1 MSTSQEK
8 QALYDKIYKL
18 GFDFE
23 RDYRGCA
30 QCVIA
35 ALQDGLDIRNADTDA
50 IFKSATG
57 LAGGVAQETDGHC
70 GAYSG
75 GAMMIAYHVG
85 RERDNF
91 ADPEKIRVKTST
103 LVSKLHK
110 KFIDEYG
117 TVTCNRI
124 HTKIMGRPF
133 YIKDPEE
140 MKKFD
145 DAGAHTEKCTSV
157 VGMGA
162 RWAVEILDEAGL
174 LKG

>member
-1 MSTSQEK
+1 M
-8 QALYDKIYKL
+8 DKNKHLANNKLAQKAYEL
-18 GFDFE
+18 GFAYEKEF
-23 RDYRGCA
+23 RGCA

-35 ALQDGLDIRNADTDA
+35 ALQDTLGVRNRDTDF

-75 GAMMIAYHVG
+75 GAMMIGYFLG
-85 RERDNF
+85 RERENF
-91 ADPEKIRVKTST
+91 ADPEKIRLRTSA

-110 KFIDEYG
+110 KFIETYG
-117 TVTCNRI
+117 TVTCREI

-140 MKKFD
+140 LRKFD
-145 DAGAHTEKCTSV
+145 EAGAHTDKCTSV
-157 VGMGA
+157 VGNAA
-162 RWAVEILDEAGL
+162 RWTVEILLEEGL
-174 LKG
+174 I

>member
-1 MSTSQEK
+1 MTKHAKAAVFQK
-8 QALYDKIYKL
+8 AYDL
-18 GFDFE
+18 GFAYE

-35 ALQDGLDIRNADTDA
+35 ALQDALEVRNPDTDA

-57 LAGGVAQETDGHC
+57 LAGGVAQETDGNC
-70 GAYSG
+70 GAYAG

-91 ADPEKIRVKTST
+91 ADPEKIRLITSA

-110 KFIDEYG
+110 KFIEEYG
-117 TVTCNRI
+117 TVTCGCI

-140 MKKFD
+140 LKKFD
-145 DAGAHTEKCTSV
+145 AAGAHTEKCTRV
-157 VGMGA
+157 VA
-162 RWAVEILDEAGL
+162 LASRWTAEILDEAAL
-174 LKG
+174 LK